1 MILWI
6 SWLLF
11 TALAC
16 RICFIWGQK
25 SLFNRLC
32 DYIVNVEGKED
43 PRTIEERIKKERE
56 KQSYLIMM
64 EAMYHAMEQSIK
76 KSVK

>member
-1 MILWI
+1 
-6 SWLLF
+6 
-11 TALAC
+11 
-16 RICFIWGQK
+16 
-25 SLFNRLC
+25 
-32 DYIVNVEGKED
+32 VNVEGKED
-43 PRTIEERIKKERE
+43 PRIREERIKKERE